1 MTHPA
6 LEDILAQCLDDMR
19 HGRATLAE
27 CLARY
32 PEQRA
37 ELEPL
42 LRAALWVSQ
51 ADAARPDPA
60 FRAAA
65 KTRLLNRIRAE
76 QTRSRAVSPG
86 PISVTSGFL
95 HRLWGWTRKF
105 QPQQPRRRSAMIWAL
120 VLAAIA
126 LVAGGGGVAYAST
139 DALPDDV
146 LYPVKLAV
154 EEAQLLF
161 ADAEEDVQLHLEFAQ
176 RRLEEAQVMAQQG
189 QTYGLERALANYEA
203 HLQAALR
210 LAQQVGQADPQ
221 VWAEVARQVERHQ
234 ERLQELA
241 QETHQQ
247 GLTEAEQ
254 QMLQAQERV
263 RQTLE
268 HAHRVMGQETPEGD
282 MPTPPFGPQGPMPTD
297 TMPVMP
303 GGQGH
308 GEGRGQGNGDMNG
321 GQGEGHAT
329 GQGQGNMGGNGQG
342 QGYMGG
348 EGTFTPEPGMTPT
361 EMPFPMPTMPGGN
374 HNQGGMG
381 GGHDG

>member
-6 LEDILAQCLDDMR
+6 LDDILAQCLDEIRD
-19 HGRATLAE
+19 GRSTLEE
-27 CLARY
+27 CLRRY
-32 PEQRA
+32 PAQRA

-42 LRAALWVSQ
+42 LRAALWVQ
-51 ADAARPDPA
+51 AAEPVRPDPA

-65 KTRLLNRIRAE
+65 RTRLLNRIRAE
-76 QTRSRAVSPG
+76 QTHAAAAPA
-86 PISVTSGFL
+86 VTSGLL

-105 QPQQPRRRSAMIWAL
+105 QPQQPRRRYAMIWAL

-189 QTYGLERALANYEA
+189 QTQGLERALANYEA

-210 LAQQVGQADPQ
+210 LAEQMGQADPE
-221 VWAEVARQVERHQ
+221 VWAHVARQVERHQ

-247 GLTEAEQ
+247 GMTEAAQHMEQ
-254 QMLQAQERV
+254 VQEQA
-263 RQTLE
+263 RQALE
-268 HAHRVMGQETPEGD
+268 HAHRFMGQEAPEG
-282 MPTPPFGPQGPMPTD
+282 MPTPPFGPQGPMPGGEGHGQGQGEGNGS
-297 TMPVMP
+297 MNGGEGHGQGRGEGNGSMN
-303 GGQGH
+303 GGQGQGQGH
-308 GEGRGQGNGDMNG
+308 GEGN
-321 GQGEGHAT
+321 
-329 GQGQGNMGGNGQG
+329 GNMGGE
-342 QGYMGG
+342 MP
-348 EGTFTPEPGMTPT
+348 FTPEPGETPT
-361 EMPFPMPTMPGGN
+361 EMPFPMPTMTMPGGD
-374 HNQGGMG
+374 HDGQGGMG
-381 GGHDG
+381 GGHDR